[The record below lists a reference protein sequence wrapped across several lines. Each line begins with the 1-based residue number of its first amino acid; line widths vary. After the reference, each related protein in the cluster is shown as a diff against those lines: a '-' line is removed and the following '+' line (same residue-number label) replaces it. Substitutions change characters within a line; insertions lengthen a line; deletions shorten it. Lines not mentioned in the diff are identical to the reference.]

1 MTNKIFTLTEESTGK
16 SIALEQ
22 HDSSIGQ
29 NVVDISKIASELN
42 IFTYDVGFGATA
54 CCESKI
60 TYIDGAQGVLQYRG
74 IPIERLAEKSNYIEI
89 CYLLLFGKLP
99 TQSELNDFNGS
110 VLKATQID
118 KKFISFDGLFERNA
132 HPMSMIIASLASM
145 AADKNNNVDIHSKE
159 SRDSFCINMIGKIL
173 SISSAAFRFSSNKD
187 FIPSNNQLSY
197 CSNLVNMFFSNSND
211 TVLSNTTTEK
221 AIDILFTLH
230 ADHEQNCSTSSVRL
244 SGSSGVNPYAA
255 IAAGVAALWGPAHG
269 GANEA
274 VINML
279 EEIGTV
285 ANIPK
290 YIAKAKDKDDP
301 FRLMGF
307 GHRVYKNHDPRAT
320 IMQKTCHEVL
330 AEVGQKNNSLLVLA
344 IELEKIALNDEYFK
358 SKNLYPNVDFYSGI
372 IYKALNIPPNMFTV
386 MFTIARVSGWVS
398 HWKEMME
405 DSSSRIGRPRQL
417 YTGEHDKDYTDI
429 YSR

>member
-173 SISSAAFRFSSNKD
+173 
-187 FIPSNNQLSY
+187 
-197 CSNLVNMFFSNSND
+197 
-211 TVLSNTTTEK
+211 
-221 AIDILFTLH
+221 
-230 ADHEQNCSTSSVRL
+230 
-244 SGSSGVNPYAA
+244 
-255 IAAGVAALWGPAHG
+255 
-269 GANEA
+269 
-274 VINML
+274 
-279 EEIGTV
+279 
-285 ANIPK
+285 
-290 YIAKAKDKDDP
+290 
-301 FRLMGF
+301 
-307 GHRVYKNHDPRAT
+307 
-320 IMQKTCHEVL
+320 
-330 AEVGQKNNSLLVLA
+330 
-344 IELEKIALNDEYFK
+344 
-358 SKNLYPNVDFYSGI
+358 
-372 IYKALNIPPNMFTV
+372 
-386 MFTIARVSGWVS
+386 
-398 HWKEMME
+398 
-405 DSSSRIGRPRQL
+405 
-417 YTGEHDKDYTDI
+417 
-429 YSR
+429 

>member
-1 MTNKIFTLTEESTGK
+1 MTKKTFTLTENTTGK
-16 SIALEQ
+16 SISLEQ
-22 HDSSIGQ
+22 HDSSIGH
-29 NVVDISKIASELN
+29 NVVDISKIANDFN

-54 CCESKI
+54 CCGSSI
-60 TYIDGAQGVLQYRG
+60 TYIDGVKGVLQYRG
-74 IPIERLAEKSNYIEI
+74 IPIEQLAEKSNYIEI
-89 CYLLLFGKLP
+89 AYLLLFGQLP
-99 TQSELNDFNGS
+99 NANQLSEFN
-110 VLKATQID
+110 KI
-118 KKFISFDGLFERNA
+118 DGLFTPDA
-132 HPMSMIIASLASM
+132 HPMAMIIASLSAM
-145 AADKNNNVDIHSKE
+145 AADTNTTINIHSKE
-159 SRDSFCINMIGKIL
+159 NRDAFCIDMIGKIL
-173 SISSAAFRFSSNKD
+173 PIASAAFRYSSNKE
-187 FIPSNNQLSY
+187 FIPANNQLQY
-197 CSNLVNMFFSNSND
+197 CGNLVNMFFGDDPNAPLLNPI
-211 TVLSNTTTEK
+211 TEK
-221 AIDILFTLH
+221 AVDVLFMLH

-279 EEIGTV
+279 EEIGTIE
-285 ANIPK
+285 NIPT
-290 YIAKAKDKDDP
+290 YLNKAKDKNDP

-307 GHRVYKNHDPRAT
+307 GHRVYKNYDPRAT
-320 IMQKTCHEVL
+320 IIRQTCHEIL
-330 AEVGQKNNSLLVLA
+330 ASVGQDNSPLLSLA

-372 IYKALNIPPNMFTV
+372 IYKALNIPANMFTV

-417 YTGEHDKDYTDI
+417 YAGEHDQNYKDMS
-429 YSR
+429 SR